1 MVKKNKLF
9 KPTAFC
15 DEMFDDPIHTWEIG
29 EQRLITIKEFLDKR
43 NEYGMASYRYADNE
57 IILGNMRSTI
67 ANYLRRHSPPETG
80 VIIRQTKEKNG
91 LRIWRIE

>member
-43 NEYGMASYRYADNE
+43 NEYGMASYRHAE
-57 IILGNMRSTI
+57 IETILNNLRSTI
-67 ANYLRRHSPPETG
+67 YSYLRRHSPSETDITIKQSKDKMA
-80 VIIRQTKEKNG
+80 VTVSRS
-91 LRIWRIE
+91 L

>member
-1 MVKKNKLF
+1 MVKKNKFF
-9 KPTAFC
+9 KPNAFC

-43 NEYGMASYRYADNE
+43 
-57 IILGNMRSTI
+57 NMRSTI